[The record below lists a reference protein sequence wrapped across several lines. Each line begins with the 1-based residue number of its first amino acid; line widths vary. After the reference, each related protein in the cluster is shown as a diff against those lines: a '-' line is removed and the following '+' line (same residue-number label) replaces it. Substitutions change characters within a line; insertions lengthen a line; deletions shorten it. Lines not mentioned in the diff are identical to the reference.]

1 MRRPGPN
8 LRSLA
13 RDLGLSVTTVSR
25 ALKDAP
31 EVRPATRARVQAA
44 AAAQGY
50 VPDTG
55 GVALR
60 TGRTMKICSVL
71 YTPDV
76 GDFGDGG
83 FLAQVESLADG
94 LSSSS
99 YHLMVVTETGTETP
113 LDPVRRVFDQRL
125 ADAVLFART
134 TPLDVRVRH
143 CQERGVP
150 FVTFGRTEL
159 LTPHAFVD
167 QDDEAAVHD
176 AVTRLVRAGHRRI
189 AFLNPPGDLTYLG
202 LRRRGYRR
210 ALSEAGLPED
220 AALTRIAPATVA
232 GHRAVV
238 AELLAAAPDVTA
250 LVGSGQHSIIGMLE
264 GLLACG
270 RDTLLDGIELVG
282 FGGMP
287 MHLISDQRVT
297 FYFQPQRRVGAIL
310 ARHVLALLDG
320 ADPAGLRTILPYA
333 RIDDIAEFRRVAH
346 PRALAADQP
355 PEKLHHAG
363 AGEEQRR
370 HPGDGDR

>member
-31 EVRPATRARVQAA
+31 EVKPATRARVQTA

-55 GVALR
+55 GVLLR
-60 TGRTMKICSVL
+60 TGRTMKVCSVL
-71 YTPDV
+71 YTPEA

-83 FLAQVESLADG
+83 FLAQVESLAEG
-94 LSSSS
+94 LTPSS
-99 YHLMVVTETGTETP
+99 YHLVVVTETGAESP
-113 LDPVRRVFDQRL
+113 LDPIRRVFDQRL

-134 TPLDVRVRH
+134 TPMDARVRH

-150 FVTFGRTEL
+150 FVTFGRTEV

-167 QDDEAAVHD
+167 HDDETAVHD
-176 AVTRLVRAGHRRI
+176 AVTQLVRAGHRRI
-189 AFLNPPGDLTYLG
+189 AFLNPPGELTYLG

-210 ALSEAGLPED
+210 ALAEAGLAED
-220 AALTRIAPATVA
+220 PALMRVAPPTVA

-238 AELLAAAPDVTA
+238 TDLLATAHGVTA
-250 LVGSGQHSIIGMLE
+250 LIGSGTQSLIGMIE
-264 GLLACG
+264 GLLASG
-270 RDTLLDGIELVG
+270 RDTVRDGIDLVG
-282 FGGMP
+282 LGGMP
-287 MHLISDQRVT
+287 IHLLSDQRVT
-297 FYFQPQRRVGAIL
+297 FYFQPQQRVGAIL

-320 ADPAGLRTILPYA
+320 ADPAELQTILPYR
-333 RIDDIAEFRRVAH
+333 RIDDVAEFRRVADPH
-346 PRALAADQP
+346 TLAAP
-355 PEKLHHAG
+355 
-363 AGEEQRR
+363 
-370 HPGDGDR
+370 